1 MLDAD
6 LSILRDESDESFLV
20 GLPALQ
26 HVLLLGCVEA
36 SAQEDPVAEF
46 AREARWSADKL
57 ELIQDRINLANVL
70 QDEGVQLWDWTLYKV
85 Y

>member
-26 HVLLLGCVEA
+26 HVLLLGAVEA

-46 AREARWSADKL
+46 AWEAGWGADKL
-57 ELIQDRINLANVL
+57 ELIQDRIDLANVL
-70 QDEGVQLWDWTLYKV
+70 QDESVQLWNWTLYKV

>member
-1 MLDAD
+1 MLDAN

-26 HVLLLGCVEA
+26 HVLLLGGVEA

-46 AREARWSADKL
+46 A
-57 ELIQDRINLANVL
+57 
-70 QDEGVQLWDWTLYKV
+70 
-85 Y
+85 